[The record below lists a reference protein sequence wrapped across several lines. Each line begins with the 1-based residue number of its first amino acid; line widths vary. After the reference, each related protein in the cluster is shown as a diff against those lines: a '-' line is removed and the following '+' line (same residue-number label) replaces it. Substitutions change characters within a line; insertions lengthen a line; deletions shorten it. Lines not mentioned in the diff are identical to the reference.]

1 VARLLAMPALQRRE
15 YKYLI
20 DEQTAERIRR
30 YIDGICSLDRY
41 AATGTGRYRCD
52 TLYFDSLHMNLYR
65 ATLETEPIRHKLR
78 IRGYPDA
85 PDAPVFLEVKR
96 RVHDVIIKTR
106 APVRGNWANRLDEGT
121 LLDHVATRDR
131 YAAENF
137 LSHYEGGYAGPMVP
151 VALVRYEREPY
162 FSRIDE
168 YARVTFDRKL
178 CFQTKADLSMAPD
191 HDHWTPIDNPVAMRI
206 APRSSL
212 IVLELKFQQVAPGW
226 MQRMVQALELR
237 RDSHC
242 KYTRAI
248 DSLLQRPEGRIVRF
262 GFMR

>member
-1 VARLLAMPALQRRE
+1 VTALLAKPALQRRE

-20 DEQTAERIRR
+20 DEPTAERIRR
-30 YIDGICSLDRY
+30 YIHGICALDRY
-41 AATGTGRYRCD
+41 ASTADGRYRCD
-52 TLYFDSLHMNLYR
+52 TLYLDSLRMNLYR
-65 ATLETEPIRHKLR
+65 ATIEAEAVRYKLR

-85 PDAPVFLEVKR
+85 PDAPAFLEVKR
-96 RVHDVIIKTR
+96 RVHDVIVKSR
-106 APVRGNWANRLDEGT
+106 APVRGDWGHHLENGT
-121 LLDHVATRDR
+121 LLHHVAQRDR
-131 YAAENF
+131 MAAENF
-137 LSHYEGGYAGPMVP
+137 LSHYESGFAGPVVP

-178 CFQTKADLSMAPD
+178 CFQTKAELSLVPD
-191 HDHWTPIDNPVAMRI
+191 HDHWTPIDNPVAMRV
-206 APRSSL
+206 APASSL
-212 IVLELKFQQVAPGW
+212 IVLELKFQQVVPGW

-237 RDSHC
+237 RDSNC

-248 DSLLQRPEGRIVRF
+248 DTMLERPAGRVARF